1 VYLNTLGVAHYRAG
15 DWQTAFDELRK
26 ARELPR
32 GAGDFNE
39 FFLAMCCW
47 RKGDHDA
54 ARKWYAKGLENMEK
68 MHTSDGRYSARA
80 LPVRAETEQLLGY
93 GHAKSSKVE

>member
-26 ARELPR
+26 ARDLPR

-47 RKGDHDA
+47 RQGDHDT
-54 ARKWYAKGLENMEK
+54 ARKWYTTAVEQMEK
-68 MHTSDGRYSARA
+68 RHSSDGRF
-80 LPVRAETEQLLGY
+80 LPIRTETEQLLGY
-93 GHAKSSKVE
+93 GHANSLKVE